1 MSTFKEIADSKI
13 TLFIK
18 PKEGFLLSAARDAV
32 TFSLLGLFIYISRDS
47 SWWTLVTG
55 IMFLI
60 FVFSQILSK
69 LNKSSNT
76 FKDKESAIKYI
87 QEQDI

>member
-1 MSTFKEIADSKI
+1 MSTIKEIADSKI

-47 SWWTLVTG
+47 SWWTLVAG

-60 FVFSQILSK
+60 FASAKVLSK
-69 LNKSSNT
+69 LSKNSTT